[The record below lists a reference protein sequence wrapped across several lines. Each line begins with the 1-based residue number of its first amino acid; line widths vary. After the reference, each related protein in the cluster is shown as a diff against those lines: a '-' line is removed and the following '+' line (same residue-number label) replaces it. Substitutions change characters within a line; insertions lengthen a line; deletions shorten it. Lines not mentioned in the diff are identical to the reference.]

1 MSDVFLMTLARVS
14 RSGRLLL
21 GAGVTEGGRGRS
33 GKVGHE
39 LLKGT
44 GQLSSLMVT
53 WRSGLLEV
61 TKVAML
67 GSR

>member
-1 MSDVFLMTLARVS
+1 MTSDVFLMTLALVS
-14 RSGRLLL
+14 RLLP
-21 GAGVTEGGRGRS
+21 GVGVTAAGRGRS
-33 GKVGHE
+33 GKVGQE
-39 LLKGT
+39 LLYGT

-53 WRSGLLEV
+53 CRSGLLEV